1 MSTDAIDNLQ
11 NTKDPKE
18 DPNFKKF
25 FANFGV
31 TTGIIIG
38 FVVLGSIGL
47 YMSKIAQSG
56 ILPTNP
62 LFKPYTCDDNTEPV
76 KSGDIEMNIVREFGV
91 KGLGWMLGQSP
102 ISAYS
107 QQATFDAKA
116 FEKTFKGGYIKSL
129 FDATQPLNQK
139 PDWKVTNIAL
149 WRSDVLNQMVSSSFN
164 IIQTVFGSVGSLN
177 ESVALFLFGLFGV
190 SCLPFLML
198 FNLGNSFWKHFT
210 SLAKVNFSLTNGLEF
225 LKLRTREENGETNF
239 DPPPPG
245 LLSILGI
252 VKQHKPDDVTF
263 WEKLKFVLKWI
274 FTTAGLACYFLV
286 SMMLFSPVFVT
297 VYTLFKPLLAK
308 YRVKLNDTYSGK
320 EGAGK
325 SESKGLFSF
334 IRDTFAYK
342 RSYIIF
348 LSIINLFMQTN
359 TYLGTYYFAA
369 VIIAVIFA
377 IVYCNIFVS
386 KKSSNDNTMIPM
398 KNDNAT
404 GDDDDEL
411 DSDDDGD
418 DCVDEKDQLKLIQE
432 QINQILMGDG
442 TNTTNCINTN
452 QREIIELINKVI
464 QVCDNVQNQDP
475 SKPLTKKDL
484 TDKTGFKQLD
494 DDVNTLVKLYFSGGD
509 LGRPLLVLDASD
521 ELQTQIKK
529 LNAQLKYLRGYQK
542 ALESAYKNCNKSLD
556 TFAGASGIAQI
567 PAVDD
572 QLQNNFLDLMTVVQ
586 QGEKTMYSI
595 RPSIL
600 DIIDAYIIK
609 QEKSNSDS
617 NPNPGLDLKAGLT
630 KNSLM
635 SFKKDKA
642 NLLYMEK
649 VMPLE
654 RTIKQISTN
663 LLPGKD
669 ILLDLILPTIDNQLD
684 DWITRIQLKINE
696 YDNAINSEDIFKDIL
711 GVRKP
716 SALGSSSSSSSKLS
730 SGSSSSSSSSSSS
743 GSGSSSKS
751 KISSGDTSV
760 IAGSGSS
767 SSLSPSLS
775 SSSVDSNSNNLNTS
789 DGSIIHFMS
798 ATEGGG
804 KRTKTRRVQD
814 SGKTEYKIR
823 FV

>member
-1 MSTDAIDNLQ
+1 
-11 NTKDPKE
+11 
-18 DPNFKKF
+18 
-25 FANFGV
+25 
-31 TTGIIIG
+31 
-38 FVVLGSIGL
+38 
-47 YMSKIAQSG
+47 
-56 ILPTNP
+56 
-62 LFKPYTCDDNTEPV
+62 
-76 KSGDIEMNIVREFGV
+76 
-91 KGLGWMLGQSP
+91 
-102 ISAYS
+102 
-107 QQATFDAKA
+107 
-116 FEKTFKGGYIKSL
+116 
-129 FDATQPLNQK
+129 
-139 PDWKVTNIAL
+139 
-149 WRSDVLNQMVSSSFN
+149 
-164 IIQTVFGSVGSLN
+164 
-177 ESVALFLFGLFGV
+177 
-190 SCLPFLML
+190 
-198 FNLGNSFWKHFT
+198 
-210 SLAKVNFSLTNGLEF
+210 
-225 LKLRTREENGETNF
+225 
-239 DPPPPG
+239 
-245 LLSILGI
+245 
-252 VKQHKPDDVTF
+252 
-263 WEKLKFVLKWI
+263 
-274 FTTAGLACYFLV
+274 
-286 SMMLFSPVFVT
+286 
-297 VYTLFKPLLAK
+297 
-308 YRVKLNDTYSGK
+308 
-320 EGAGK
+320 
-325 SESKGLFSF
+325 
-334 IRDTFAYK
+334 
-342 RSYIIF
+342 
-348 LSIINLFMQTN
+348 
-359 TYLGTYYFAA
+359 
-369 VIIAVIFA
+369 
-377 IVYCNIFVS
+377 
-386 KKSSNDNTMIPM
+386 
-398 KNDNAT
+398 
-404 GDDDDEL
+404 
-411 DSDDDGD
+411 
-418 DCVDEKDQLKLIQE
+418 
-432 QINQILMGDG
+432 
-442 TNTTNCINTN
+442 
-452 QREIIELINKVI
+452 
-464 QVCDNVQNQDP
+464 
-475 SKPLTKKDL
+475 
-484 TDKTGFKQLD
+484 
-494 DDVNTLVKLYFSGGD
+494 
-509 LGRPLLVLDASD
+509 
-521 ELQTQIKK
+521 
-529 LNAQLKYLRGYQK
+529 
-542 ALESAYKNCNKSLD
+542 
-556 TFAGASGIAQI
+556 
-567 PAVDD
+567 
-572 QLQNNFLDLMTVVQ
+572 MTVVQ